1 MIDFKIDGATLHHGA
16 VMGNGK
22 MIVAEVCQ
30 AIALIYSG
38 VAKSDP
44 EAAEDFKR
52 LMRRAIND
60 EQSPVWDGDTARQGI
75 FMTRRKKRKGG

>member
-16 VMGNGK
+16 AVGNGK

-30 AIALIYSG
+30 VIALVYSG

-52 LMRRAIND
+52 IMRRAIND
-60 EQSPVWDGDTARQGI
+60 ERSPVWDGDTARTGI
-75 FMTRRKKRKGG
+75 FMTMKEKRDDG